1 MKAMVEIKRLTEE
14 NAGQFSE
21 KRKRCEYEP
30 GLLEMIPK
38 RQQLGA
44 SIRLQEKVRQ
54 AILAIDNELCSVKNM
69 EYRQILVKTGYAL
82 RDLSLQIQRQE

>member
-1 MKAMVEIKRLTEE
+1 MVKIKTLTEE

-21 KRKRCEYEP
+21 KWPGCGYEP
-30 GLLEMIPK
+30 ELLEMIPK
-38 RQQLGA
+38 KKQFGA
-44 SIRLQEKVRQ
+44 TTRLQQKVRE
-54 AILAIDNELCSVKNM
+54 AILAIDNELCFVKNM